1 MACMSSISKLPP
13 LKWSGNE
20 HSVYARIIS
29 AVKEGRESIEL
40 FRPAVSS
47 KAHRD
52 TYALLNNLRSLGVNV
67 EPMPCSN
74 PMVNLFVLSNFEYWK

>member
-1 MACMSSISKLPP
+1 MACMSSISKMPP

-20 HSVYARIIS
+20 HSIYARIIS
-29 AVKEGRESIEL
+29 AVKEGRERIEF
-40 FRPAVSS
+40 FRPCASS

-52 TYALLNNLRSLGVNV
+52 TFFLLRELERHGIKI

-74 PMVNLFVLSNFEYWK
+74 PMVNLFVLSNFENLE